1 MARYFI
7 GLMVP
12 AAIQQDLVA
21 FTETIQATLPS
32 DHPSQVSW
40 NAPADLHCTLVFIGQ
55 TDQPEQYL
63 EQAMYRV
70 AAHLP
75 PITVNIG
82 GTTHWLGRNSL
93 ALAATGAEQ
102 AGTTFVKELGHVSSD
117 KRAVRRPFY
126 GHVTLGRV
134 HPVPVPEEDVFVGHH
149 VEPLSWTATH
159 VHLVK
164 GREGKVSPRYETV
177 SKARLNG

>member
-12 AAIQQDLVA
+12 GAIQKGLVA

-32 DHPSQVSW
+32 DNPYQVTW
-40 NAPADLHCTLVFIGQ
+40 NAPEDLHCTLLYIGPSL
-55 TDQPEQYL
+55 DEQHL
-63 EQAMYRV
+63 VDEMQRV
-70 AAHLP
+70 AASMAP
-75 PITVNIG
+75 VTANIS

-93 ALAATGAEQ
+93 ALAATGAED
-102 AGTTFVKELGHVSSD
+102 AGTTFVTELGHFSSD
-117 KRAVRRPFY
+117 QRAGRRPFY

-134 HPVPVPEEDVFVGHH
+134 RPMPDPDEDVFAGHQ
-149 VEPLSWTATH
+149 VEPLHWIATH

-164 GREGKVSPRYETV
+164 SREGKVAPRYDTV
-177 SKARLNG
+177 STAHLSG